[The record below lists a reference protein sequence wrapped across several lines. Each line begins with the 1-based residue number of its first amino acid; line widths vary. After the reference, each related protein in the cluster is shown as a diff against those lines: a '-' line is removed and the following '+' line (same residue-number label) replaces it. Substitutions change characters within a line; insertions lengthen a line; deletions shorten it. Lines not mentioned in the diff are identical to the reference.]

1 MQVLFSLLT
10 IAILIS
16 LGFLA
21 RKLGILSREHTKGIS
36 SLVYYFALPA
46 LFFVKIAQMNLWD
59 FNQNFL
65 IIIASLLPIAVITF
79 FLIFLYVIKLI
90 QKDTFVLLCLSIVF
104 GSHVFFGIAFFEATF
119 GKSGLDFAVLTS
131 SFLGPI
137 GVVLSI
143 FLFEFSTNKS
153 KHHEFIFRVFANP
166 LIIAICLGCV
176 CSLLKIRIEYLFNS
190 LQMIGRTAGPLSIFV
205 LGMFIYN
212 SFSFEALKK
221 SFIYSCFRL
230 AILPIVTYVILLF
243 LDMQND
249 IKQFLFLQSGVPVA
263 ISLAIHAERFN
274 FKSEEIGGLVIGT
287 SLGSFPVL
295 YLLYYFL

>member
-1 MQVLFSLLT
+1 
-10 IAILIS
+10 
-16 LGFLA
+16 
-21 RKLGILSREHTKGIS
+21 
-36 SLVYYFALPA
+36 
-46 LFFVKIAQMNLWD
+46 
-59 FNQNFL
+59 
-65 IIIASLLPIAVITF
+65 
-79 FLIFLYVIKLI
+79 
-90 QKDTFVLLCLSIVF
+90 
-104 GSHVFFGIAFFEATF
+104 
-119 GKSGLDFAVLTS
+119 
-131 SFLGPI
+131 
-137 GVVLSI
+137 
-143 FLFEFSTNKS
+143 
-153 KHHEFIFRVFANP
+153 
-166 LIIAICLGCV
+166 
-176 CSLLKIRIEYLFNS
+176 
-190 LQMIGRTAGPLSIFV
+190 MIGRTAGPLSIFV

-274 FKSEEIGGLVIGT
+274 FKSEEISGLVIGT